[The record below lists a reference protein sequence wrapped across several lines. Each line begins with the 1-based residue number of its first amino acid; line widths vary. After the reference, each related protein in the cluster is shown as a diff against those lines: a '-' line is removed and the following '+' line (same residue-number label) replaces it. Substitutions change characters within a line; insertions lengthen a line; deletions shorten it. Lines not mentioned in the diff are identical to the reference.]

1 MKWKY
6 VRIFLMGLLYLVSN
20 EELYSQ
26 YCLKMSY
33 DKNGNRISMMLNECV
48 EIFREYSDNA
58 VEKDIREVL
67 VYPNPNNGKF
77 KVEIKN
83 VTDGSA
89 ELYVYDDKGAM
100 IYKNVFIG
108 MADVDISNY
117 PAGAYLLRIF
127 SSDNE
132 KSVIVVKH

>member
-20 EELYSQ
+20 VELYSQ

-48 EIFREYSDNA
+48 EIFRESSDDA
-58 VEKDIREVL
+58 VEKDISEVL

-83 VTDGSA
+83 VTDDFA
-89 ELYVYDDKGAM
+89 ELNVYDNKGAL
-100 IYKNVFIG
+100 INSLAFIG

-117 PAGAYLLRIF
+117 PAGAYLLRIIRN
-127 SSDNE
+127 DNE
-132 KSVIVVKH
+132 KSVIVIKH